1 MSATPVTTGRA
12 SAPVVGA
19 PAPVP
24 ARRRSAP
31 SSVRRLRGL
40 QLGAVALI
48 LAFGAFAI
56 TALAL
61 SLTAASHA
69 SQSLTQYYRLADAQ
83 VQALQVQQS
92 ANTWALTP
100 TSAVR
105 QQLDQRLG
113 TLATTLA
120 DAAAVSD
127 DRDRVVPLT
136 GALVSY
142 AMTLQDALNAKG
154 TDSAAIAAKAD
165 NQLTDDL
172 ITPLQAAT
180 AHAGDRVATDL
191 TGNWKFWVL
200 GGAVLAGAGL
210 AAIGV
215 ALARASHRYLNIGLA
230 AGLLCALVSAG
241 VVWTVAGQ
249 AGTAASDFAG
259 TSRAVL
265 DNLTTARQ
273 SIHQARADELLSV
286 GLQSAGG
293 TYADRWSTGYNAA
306 KNALADVPKSG
317 TASNAL
323 LAYGTG
329 HSTVANAI
337 GKSQWAQAASA
348 AVGSSAKAATS
359 FDDLDTKLTALATS
373 TRQPVTSSVTTLG
386 TGVAGAIAGVIV
398 FTLAGAGLTFWGVS
412 RRIEEYR

>member
-127 DRDRVVPLT
+127 DRGPCGAADRRSGEL
-136 GALVSY
+136 A
-142 AMTLQDALNAKG
+142 AMTLQDALNANG
-154 TDSAAIAAKAD
+154 TDLRRSPPRP
-165 NQLTDDL
+165 T
-172 ITPLQAAT
+172 T
-180 AHAGDRVATDL
+180 
-191 TGNWKFWVL
+191 
-200 GGAVLAGAGL
+200 
-210 AAIGV
+210 
-215 ALARASHRYLNIGLA
+215 HRRPDHTA
-230 AGLLCALVSAG
+230 AG
-241 VVWTVAGQ
+241 
-249 AGTAASDFAG
+249 
-259 TSRAVL
+259 RH
-265 DNLTTARQ
+265 R
-273 SIHQARADELLSV
+273 
-286 GLQSAGG
+286 
-293 TYADRWSTGYNAA
+293 
-306 KNALADVPKSG
+306 P
-317 TASNAL
+317 
-323 LAYGTG
+323 
-329 HSTVANAI
+329 
-337 GKSQWAQAASA
+337 
-348 AVGSSAKAATS
+348 
-359 FDDLDTKLTALATS
+359 
-373 TRQPVTSSVTTLG
+373 
-386 TGVAGAIAGVIV
+386 
-398 FTLAGAGLTFWGVS
+398 
-412 RRIEEYR
+412 RR

>member
-1 MSATPVTTGRA
+1 MD
-12 SAPVVGA
+12 
-19 PAPVP
+19 PA
-24 ARRRSAP
+24 
-31 SSVRRLRGL
+31 G
-40 QLGAVALI
+40 QG
-48 LAFGAFAI
+48 
-56 TALAL
+56 
-61 SLTAASHA
+61 
-69 SQSLTQYYRLADAQ
+69 
-83 VQALQVQQS
+83 QQ
-92 ANTWALTP
+92 
-100 TSAVR
+100 
-105 QQLDQRLG
+105 
-113 TLATTLA
+113 
-120 DAAAVSD
+120 
-127 DRDRVVPLT
+127 
-136 GALVSY
+136 
-142 AMTLQDALNAKG
+142 
-154 TDSAAIAAKAD
+154 DSAR
-165 NQLTDDL
+165 L
-172 ITPLQAAT
+172 T

-293 TYADRWSTGYNAA
+293 AYADRWSTGYDAA
-306 KNALADVPKSG
+306 KNALAVVPKSG

-323 LAYGTG
+323 LAYSTG

-348 AVGSSAKAATS
+348 AVGSSAKAATTS
-359 FDDLDTKLTALATS
+359 PRTASRPALSGTLPSPLSSSSCTRAAARVSTS
-373 TRQPVTSSVTTLG
+373 AL
-386 TGVAGAIAGVIV
+386 IASG
-398 FTLAGAGLTFWGVS
+398 G
-412 RRIEEYR
+412 RK

>member
-83 VQALQVQQS
+83 VQALQVRNK
-92 ANTWALTP
+92 APTPGHLTP
-100 TSAVR
+100 TSAGCGSNSTNGWAHAR
-105 QQLDQRLG
+105 RCRRG
-113 TLATTLA
+113 E
-120 DAAAVSD
+120 
-127 DRDRVVPLT
+127 RRGDRVVLT
-136 GALVSY
+136 GALVHCH
-142 AMTLQDALNAKG
+142 AMTLQDALNANG

-249 AGTAASDFAG
+249 ASTAASDFAG

-293 TYADRWSTGYNAA
+293 TYADRWSTGYDAA